1 MACAPAGVA
10 ASRLDGMVA
19 TEKSNFVLLQNHQ
32 KTQFVGVQT
41 IKKVKK
47 KSALWGTHW
56 GQWKT
61 TPKIH
66 FDRYLRGFFGGVTA
80 PTLSLFSFIWLYL
93 TVFCFA

>member
-41 IKKVKK
+41 IK
-47 KSALWGTHW
+47 SALWGTQW

-80 PTLSLFSFIWLYL
+80 PTLSLFGFIWLYL